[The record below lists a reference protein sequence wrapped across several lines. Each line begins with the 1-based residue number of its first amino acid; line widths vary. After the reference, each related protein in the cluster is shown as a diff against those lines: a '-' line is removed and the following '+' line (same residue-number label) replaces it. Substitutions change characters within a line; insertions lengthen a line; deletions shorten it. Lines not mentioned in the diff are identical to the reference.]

1 MVQTQPLARGMTPH
15 PGQLMAM
22 TGRRRYNVVA
32 CGRRWGKTEMGMAL
46 LIQTAMLRN
55 EPVAW
60 FAPTYKLLG
69 DVWRRLAFDLAPW
82 TVASNKTD
90 RRIELQRGGVVEMWT
105 LEDEDAG
112 RGRLYSRIVID
123 EAAMVPQLLTV
134 WAAAIRPT
142 LTDLAGDA
150 WFFSTPKGRN
160 DFWQMYQQGL
170 DPLQSDW
177 QCWQMPTR
185 TNPLIS
191 LDEIEAA
198 RHDLPER
205 VFQQEYLAEF
215 LEDSAV
221 FRGIRE
227 AATARPQ
234 RWGMDELDTQSARHE
249 YIIGVDW
256 GKYED
261 YSVFAVIDAT
271 TSELCRLDRS
281 NHIEYQVQLE
291 RLQQLVKSFSAR
303 QVIAESNSIG
313 DPLAEQLRRAGVPL
327 QEFTTTN
334 RSKQELIEALMLSL
348 EQGKI
353 KILNDPV
360 LIAELQAFEA
370 TRLPGGGLRYAA
382 PEGYHDDCVM
392 ALALAWSDA
401 GRRVDRK
408 PLQVQRMRTVR

>member
-1 MVQTQPLARGMTPH
+1 MDACIEAALAYG
-15 PGQLMAM
+15 
-22 TGRRRYNVVA
+22 Y
-32 CGRRWGKTEMGMAL
+32 
-46 LIQTAMLRN
+46 
-55 EPVAW
+55 PVAW
-60 FAPTYKLLG
+60 FAPTYKYLA
-69 DVWRRLAFDLAPW
+69 DVWRDMRESLLPYTTRSDS
-82 TVASNKTD
+82 TE
-90 RRIELQRGGVVEMWT
+90 RRIELVGGGVVDMWT
-105 LEDEDAG
+105 LDGGDAG
-112 RGRLYSRIVID
+112 RGRKYRRVVID
-123 EAAMVPQLLTV
+123 EAALVPNLANV
-134 WAAAIRPT
+134 WTAAIRPT

-150 WFFSTPKGRN
+150 FFLSTPRGRN
-160 DFWQMYQQGL
+160 DFWALYQQGI
-170 DPLQSDW
+170 DSLQDEW
-177 QCWQMPTR
+177 RCWQMPTC
-185 TNPLIS
+185 TNPFIRP
-191 LDEIEAA
+191 DEIEAA

-234 RWGMDELDTQSARHE
+234 RWSMDELDTSHGPRHE
-249 YIIGVDW
+249 YIVGVDW

-271 TSELCRLDRS
+271 TSELCHLDRS
-281 NHIEYQVQLE
+281 NHIEYQLQLE
-291 RLQQLVKSFSAR
+291 RLKQLVSSFSAR
-303 QVIAESNSIG
+303 QVVAESNSIG

-334 RSKQELIEALMLSL
+334 RSKQELIEALMLAL

-382 PEGYHDDCVM
+382 PDGYHDDCVM

-401 GRRVDRK
+401 RRRVDRK
-408 PLQVQRMRTVR
+408 PLQVQRTRTVR

>member
-1 MVQTQPLARGMTPH
+1 MDACIEAALAYG
-15 PGQLMAM
+15 
-22 TGRRRYNVVA
+22 Y
-32 CGRRWGKTEMGMAL
+32 
-46 LIQTAMLRN
+46 
-55 EPVAW
+55 PVAW
-60 FAPTYKLLG
+60 FAPTYKYLA
-69 DVWRRLAFDLAPW
+69 DVWRDMKESLLPYTTRSDS
-82 TVASNKTD
+82 TE
-90 RRIELQRGGVVEMWT
+90 RRIELVGGGVVDMWT
-105 LEDEDAG
+105 LDGGEAG
-112 RGRLYSRIVID
+112 RGRKYRRVVID
-123 EAAMVPQLLTV
+123 EAALVPDLANV
-134 WAAAIRPT
+134 WTAAIRPT

-150 WFFSTPKGRN
+150 FFLSTPRGRN
-160 DFWQMYQQGL
+160 DFWGLYQQGI
-170 DPLQSDW
+170 DPLQDEW
-177 QCWQMPTR
+177 RCWQMPTR
-185 TNPLIS
+185 TNPFIS

-234 RWGMDELDTQSARHE
+234 RWGMDELDTQGPRHE

-281 NHIEYQVQLE
+281 NHIEYQLQLE
-291 RLQQLVKSFSAR
+291 RLKQLVSSFSAR

-334 RSKQELIEALMLSL
+334 RSKQELIEALMLAL

-408 PLQVQRMRTVR
+408 PLQVQRTRTVR

>member
-1 MVQTQPLARGMTPH
+1 MDACIEAALAYG
-15 PGQLMAM
+15 
-22 TGRRRYNVVA
+22 Y
-32 CGRRWGKTEMGMAL
+32 
-46 LIQTAMLRN
+46 
-55 EPVAW
+55 PVAW
-60 FAPTYKLLG
+60 FAPTYKYLA
-69 DVWRRLAFDLAPW
+69 DVWRDMRESLLPYTTRSDS
-82 TVASNKTD
+82 TE
-90 RRIELQRGGVVEMWT
+90 RRIELVGGGVVDMWT
-105 LEDEDAG
+105 LDGGDAG
-112 RGRLYSRIVID
+112 RGRKYRRVVID
-123 EAAMVPQLLTV
+123 EAALVPNLANV
-134 WAAAIRPT
+134 WTAAIRPT

-150 WFFSTPKGRN
+150 FFLSTPRGRN
-160 DFWQMYQQGL
+160 DFWALYQQGI
-170 DPLQSDW
+170 DSLQDEW
-177 QCWQMPTR
+177 RCWQMPTC
-185 TNPLIS
+185 TNPFIRP
-191 LDEIEAA
+191 DEIEAA

-234 RWGMDELDTQSARHE
+234 RWSMDELDTHGPRHE
-249 YIIGVDW
+249 YIVGVDW

-271 TSELCRLDRS
+271 TSELCHLDRS
-281 NHIEYQVQLE
+281 NHIEYQLQLE
-291 RLQQLVKSFSAR
+291 RLKQLVGLFSAR
-303 QVIAESNSIG
+303 QVIAESNSVG
-313 DPLAEQLRRAGVPL
+313 DPLAEQLRRAGIPL

-334 RSKQELIEALMLSL
+334 RSKQELIEALMLAL

-360 LIAELQAFEA
+360 LIAELQAFEV

-401 GRRVDRK
+401 RRRVDRK
-408 PLQVQRMRTVR
+408 PLQVERTRTVR

>member
-1 MVQTQPLARGMTPH
+1 MQLPILRPDQYRIAIH
-15 PGQLMAM
+15 PAKVKVLSM
-22 TGRRRYNVVA
+22 
-32 CGRRWGKTEMGMAL
+32 GRRWGKTILGGAIVGTTL
-46 LIQTAMLRN
+46 SKHGR
-55 EPVAW
+55 VAW
-60 FAPTYKLLG
+60 VTPTYKNSRPLWRWLLNAAAKDIKTKKLIVNRADRTIETRGGGFLALYSG
-69 DVWRRLAFDLAPW
+69 DNIDAIRGEAFDL
-82 TVASNKTD
+82 
-90 RRIELQRGGVVEMWT
+90 VVM
-105 LEDEDAG
+105 
-112 RGRLYSRIVID
+112 D
-123 EAAMVPQLLTV
+123 EAARLFEYAWSDVIM
-134 WAAAIRPT
+134 PT
-142 LTDLAGDA
+142 LADYDGDA
-150 WFFSTPKGRN
+150 ILISTPAGKN
-160 DFWQMYQQGL
+160 WFWHEYLREFDDDDYKSWQAPTKDNPHPAIQRAAELARTRVPESKYQQE
-170 DPLQSDW
+170 W
-177 QCWQMPTR
+177 
-185 TNPLIS
+185 
-191 LDEIEAA
+191 
-198 RHDLPER
+198 
-205 VFQQEYLAEF
+205 LAEF
-215 LEDSAV
+215 LDSGSI
-221 FRGIRE
+221 FRNVRE

-234 RWGMDELDTQSARHE
+234 RWSMDELDTQGPRHE

-281 NHIEYQVQLE
+281 NHIEYQLQLE
-291 RLQQLVKSFSAR
+291 RLKQLVSSFSAR

-334 RSKQELIEALMLSL
+334 RSKQELIEALMLAL

-408 PLQVQRMRTVR
+408 PLQVQRARTVR